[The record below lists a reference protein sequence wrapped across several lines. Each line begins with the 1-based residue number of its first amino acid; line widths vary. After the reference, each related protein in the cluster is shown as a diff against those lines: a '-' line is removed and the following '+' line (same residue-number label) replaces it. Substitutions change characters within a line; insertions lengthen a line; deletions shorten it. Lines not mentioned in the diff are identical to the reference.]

1 MIYHVIFIIE
11 FERLPVIVTGG
22 KRLLLDTHEIVP
34 DSDRL
39 LAAISCA
46 AFKKN
51 TRFWPKFQNIS
62 DFQLSVILSKSH
74 IIESYEIY
82 LSGYELNRNI
92 SKYG

>member
-51 TRFWPKFQNIS
+51 TRF
-62 DFQLSVILSKSH
+62 
-74 IIESYEIY
+74 
-82 LSGYELNRNI
+82 
-92 SKYG
+92 